1 MRKLI
6 FVILI
11 ATITIFAQKTAN
23 WLFLGKSTDRTSVYM
38 DINSVKQSGNSVQF
52 IGKMETLTGFKANCK
67 TFEFIAY
74 GTGGAGTAATV
85 TGVAATATDYGAGG
99 GGGGQNAAGGA
110 GCDGLILLE
119 WVG

>member
-1 MRKLI
+1 MKKLI
-6 FVILI
+6 FIILI

-74 GTGGAGTAATV
+74 GTGGAVSDPKVATKDSYIYD
-85 TGVAATATDYGAGG
+85 AIEQAC
-99 GGGGQNAAGGA
+99 GQ
-110 GCDGLILLE
+110 E
-119 WVG
+119 Q